1 MQYMLIVVLSV
12 YVEQT
17 KMYVIS
23 YMNNAVLN
31 LNVVLSVW
39 R

>member
-17 KMYVIS
+17 QMYVIR

-31 LNVVLSVW
+31 LNVVLFV
-39 R
+39 

>member
-17 KMYVIS
+17 KMYVIR
-23 YMNNAVLN
+23 YMNNAALN
-31 LNVVLSVW
+31 LNVVLFV
-39 R
+39 